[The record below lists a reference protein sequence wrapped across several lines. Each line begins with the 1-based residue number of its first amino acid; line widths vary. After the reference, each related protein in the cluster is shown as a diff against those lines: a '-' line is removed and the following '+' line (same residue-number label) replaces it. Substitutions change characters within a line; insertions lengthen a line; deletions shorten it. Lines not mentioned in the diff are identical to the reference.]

1 MLGAAE
7 RVGTETVPTREA
19 AGRILATD
27 LRARFAVPPFT
38 NSAMDGYAVRAA
50 DLVEPRTLPVA
61 GDAPAGAAP
70 MRLEPGTAL
79 RIMTGAPL
87 PEGADAVVPVE
98 QTDQRPGPGE
108 VPSEVS
114 FSVAARAGANVR
126 HRGEDVAEGDL
137 VMRAGERVSGAAIG
151 ALLSVGHGQLEVTR
165 RLRVAVMATGDE
177 LASGGE
183 TLAPGSIPDSNGPM
197 LAALVTQWGAEAV
210 LLPASRDS
218 VAEFLAALESAGEVD
233 LVITTGGVSAGAFEV
248 VRQALSGRGV
258 EFVGVAMQPGKPQG
272 FGAIEL
278 GRRRVLVACLPGNP
292 VSVFV
297 SFHVLVRPL
306 LARMSGVAD
315 AATHGMRAVA
325 GHDWTPPRGRTQ
337 YAPAVVTQED
347 ERLVARLPHE
357 LGAKSHLIASLHLA
371 NALAVVPADVDAVAA
386 GDELEV
392 LPVEGFA
399 AG

>member
-7 RVGTETVPTREA
+7 RVGTETVPTSEA
-19 AGRILATD
+19 TGRILATD

-70 MRLEPGTAL
+70 VRLEPGTAL

-137 VMRAGERVSGAAIG
+137 VMRAGERVSAAAIG
-151 ALLSVGHGQLEVTR
+151 ALLSVGHAQLEVTR

-183 TLAPGSIPDSNGPM
+183 ALAPGSIPDSNGPM
-197 LAALVTQWGAEAV
+197 LAALVTGWGADAV

-218 VAEFLAALESAGEVD
+218 VAEFLAALEGAGDVD

-248 VRQALSGRGV
+248 VRQALAGRGV

-306 LARMSGVAD
+306 LGRMSGL
-315 AATHGMRAVA
+315 GEQLRALRAIA
-325 GHDWTPPRGRTQ
+325 GHDWMPPRGRTQ

-347 ERLVARLPHE
+347 GRLVVRLPHE

-371 NALAVVPADVDAVAA
+371 NVLVMVPADVDAVAA